1 MEFLDING
9 VNKLLTLLKTEIDNK
24 IDEGGGGGGGNLPTL
39 TPNKL
44 VITDNGGNLTTSDT
58 IELSDLENLDGVT
71 ANVQEQINNITN
83 NVNENLSDLEDRI
96 TALESSGGGGGG
108 SGELPTIT
116 GNRVAVSNSAGTII
130 ASGITTTELNNLD
143 NIKSNIQDQIDGK
156 ANATHTHEL
165 SEIIGHYG
173 DRVIV
178 SFNSSTAYLEE
189 SSVTKKELEYL
200 KGCSGYIQTQIDSLD
215 ERISSIGGGGSSGG
229 GGTCDCSAIDLSDI
243 ETSFNKIMNL

>member
-24 IDEGGGGGGGNLPTL
+24 IDEG
-39 TPNKL
+39 
-44 VITDNGGNLTTSDT
+44 S
-58 IELSDLENLDGVT
+58 
-71 ANVQEQINNITN
+71 
-83 NVNENLSDLEDRI
+83 
-96 TALESSGGGGGG
+96 GGGGG

-130 ASGITTTELNNLD
+130 ASGITTTELDNLD

-156 ANATHTHEL
+156 ANTTHTHEL

-215 ERISSIGGGGSSGG
+215 ERISSIGGGGSGG

>member
-9 VNKLLTLLKTEIDNK
+9 VNKLLTLLKTEINNK
-24 IDEGGGGGGGNLPTL
+24 IDE
-39 TPNKL
+39 
-44 VITDNGGNLTTSDT
+44 
-58 IELSDLENLDGVT
+58 
-71 ANVQEQINNITN
+71 
-83 NVNENLSDLEDRI
+83 
-96 TALESSGGGGGG
+96 GGGG

-130 ASGITTTELNNLD
+130 ASEITTTELDNLD

-156 ANATHTHEL
+156 ANTTHTHEL
-165 SEIIGHYG
+165 SDVIGHYG

-178 SFNSSTAYLEE
+178 SFNSSTVYLEE

-215 ERISSIGGGGSSGG
+215 ERISSIGGGGSGG
-229 GGTCDCSAIDLSDI
+229 GGTCNCSAIDPSDI
-243 ETSFNKIMNL
+243 ETSFNKIMDL